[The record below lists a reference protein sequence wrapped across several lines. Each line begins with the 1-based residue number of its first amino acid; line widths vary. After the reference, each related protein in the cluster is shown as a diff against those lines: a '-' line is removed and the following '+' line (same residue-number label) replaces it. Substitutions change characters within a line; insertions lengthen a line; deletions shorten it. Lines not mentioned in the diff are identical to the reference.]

1 MTLWGG
7 RFADGPD
14 ATLWAFTTDDSDRR
28 LLEVDIRGSIAH
40 AMMLGATGI
49 IGEDESADL
58 VNALERLL
66 ADARDGTFEF
76 AEGDE
81 DVHSAVERRLGE
93 LVGPLAGKLH
103 TGRSRNDQ
111 IATDLRLYLIEAGRE
126 RISRIHALVG
136 QLVEMAERHLEVV
149 IPTYTHLQQAQTTV
163 LGDHLCAYAWMLLR
177 DVGRFTDCL
186 ARVSES
192 PLGAGAS
199 AGSSLPLDRKATA
212 EALGF
217 DRVMSNTLDA
227 VASRDFVAEYAFS
240 ATQTMLH
247 LSRLAEEIVLW
258 TTSEFGWAR
267 LADSVATGSS
277 AMPHKKNPD
286 IAELVR
292 GRSATAVG
300 AITAIAGLQ
309 KGLPLT
315 YNRDLQE
322 DKRIIFSVDDIL
334 AGSLDAMG
342 VLLAGLTFD
351 PPTPRAETTSLDLA
365 DVLVGRGVPFREA
378 HEIVGRVVRKLEE
391 EGRAF
396 SEVTDG
402 DLASVDDRF
411 QPGDAAV
418 ADPTESVR
426 RRAVTERV
434 REQIGEIRARLSP

>member
-309 KGLPLT
+309 KGAIV
-315 YNRDLQE
+315 R
-322 DKRIIFSVDDIL
+322 V
-334 AGSLDAMG
+334 AGMN
-342 VLLAGLTFD
+342 
-351 PPTPRAETTSLDLA
+351 
-365 DVLVGRGVPFREA
+365 VGKQR
-378 HEIVGRVVRKLEE
+378 
-391 EGRAF
+391 
-396 SEVTDG
+396 
-402 DLASVDDRF
+402 
-411 QPGDAAV
+411 
-418 ADPTESVR
+418 
-426 RRAVTERV
+426 
-434 REQIGEIRARLSP
+434 